1 MAQVPTRKPIV
12 QMLAWGLVF
21 GCIGVVAGQVFLSDF
36 VGGLWTAVLAVVI
49 TLIGFCIGS
58 VGVLSKYEA
67 VDLEATEAKHE
78 AIHDPLTQLLNRS
91 GLMNELETSIEDAE
105 RNDLVLGV
113 LFLDLD
119 RFKVINDTMGHD
131 VGDQLLQI
139 VAEKLKASVRSTDVV
154 ARFGGDE
161 FVILS
166 RGLLSSDSVISVA
179 NSILKSFAEPVILGG
194 RTHLAATSIG
204 IAIYQGQENVSSADL
219 VRDADSAMFKAKR
232 ERSGYAVF
240 DEKQHQL
247 SVQRLEVERDLATAL
262 EENQFVVYYQ
272 PIVNLANEN
281 LYAFEALVR
290 WRHPE
295 TGIVTPGGFLD
306 VANEAGMLGKI
317 SDIVMREACTQAAL
331 WNHIAGGA
339 QNVKM
344 SINLSE
350 PQLVDPNLQYQVME
364 ILGWAGLEPSQL
376 ILEITE
382 DIIIGQ
388 GDHLAKLR
396 SLSDLGIN
404 LAIDD
409 FGTGQSSLNSIKE
422 LDMVSTLKIAEK
434 FVTDI
439 NSSDADRAIIEAIVT
454 MAKALDLNIVAEG
467 VETEEQL
474 RALLSLGVHN
484 VQGYFFAVPTPAN
497 EMDPERWFDLDSTR
511 PTLQQP

>member
-1 MAQVPTRKPIV
+1 MMRQAPTKKPIV
-12 QMLAWGLVF
+12 QMLFWGLGF
-21 GCIGVVAGQVFLSDF
+21 GIVGVSAGQIFVDEFLGAPWPAIIAVF
-36 VGGLWTAVLAVVI
+36 A
-49 TLIGFCIGS
+49 TLIGFGIGS
-58 VGVLSKYEA
+58 MGVLSKYEK

-91 GLMNELETSIEDAE
+91 GLMDELEFSMADAQ

-131 VGDQLLQI
+131 VGDQLLKI
-139 VAEKLKASVRSTDVV
+139 IAEKLKSSIRSTDVV

-161 FVILS
+161 FVVLS
-166 RGLLSSDSVISVA
+166 RGLLSGDSVISVA

-194 RTHLAATSIG
+194 RTHLASTSIG
-204 IAIYQGQENVSSADL
+204 IAIYQGQEHISSADL

-247 SVQRLEVERDLATAL
+247 SVQRLEVERDLTTAL

-272 PIVNLANEN
+272 PIVNIADEN

-295 TGIVTPGGFLD
+295 TGIVSPGSFLD

-331 WNHIAGGA
+331 WNHLAGGA
-339 QNVKM
+339 AQDVKM

-364 ILGWAGLEPSQL
+364 ILSWARLEPSQL

-388 GDHLAKLR
+388 GDHLDKLR
-396 SLSDLGIN
+396 SLSELGIN
-404 LAIDD
+404 LAIDY
-409 FGTGQSSLNSIKE
+409 FGTGHSSLNSIKE

-434 FVTDI
+434 FITDI

-467 VETEEQL
+467 VETEEQV
-474 RALLSLGVHN
+474 RALLQLGVHN
-484 VQGYFFAVPTPAN
+484 LQGYFFAVPTPAN
-497 EMDPERWFDLDSTR
+497 EMDPERWFELDEAKTNK
-511 PTLQQP
+511 